1 MAHILIVADEPQVL
15 TLAESYLQQQGH
27 RTISAS
33 SKEQALAA
41 LDAAHGVDLLFTDV
55 GLKDDP
61 QSGLE
66 LARAVSERKSDI
78 KVLYATGQVIT
89 DGMKA
94 MMIDGS
100 ATLEK
105 PYTVD
110 QLQAALIVYFGFNN
124 SSPQSKSPT
133 PSA

>member
-15 TLAESYLQQQGH
+15 ALAESYLQQQGH
-27 RTISAS
+27 RTSSAS
-33 SKEQALAA
+33 SKEQALAL
-41 LDAAHGVDLLFTDV
+41 LDVADGVDLLFTDV
-55 GLKDDP
+55 GLKDNP

-66 LARAVSERKSDI
+66 LARVVSERKSDI

-94 MMIDGS
+94 MMIEGS

-110 QLQAALIVYFGFNN
+110 QLQAALIVYFGINKG
-124 SSPQSKSPT
+124 SPQSKSPT